1 LGVYSPKNDR
11 HVILDEVFTCCSPL
25 GRGVKCSFWLTC
37 PIVKNPLWTKALK
50 SSADPERSRH
60 LLDSLVAAGT
70 RSHLEKFSADS
81 MRVFAALSGGSQ
93 ALGDL
98 LLAHPDWLSLLD
110 TERLKFP
117 RRAQGFQ
124 QEVGRL
130 LGPALKAQDYAGS
143 LTKLRRFKQRE
154 LFRIAARDLARL
166 SNVVEI
172 TCELSDVADVCL
184 EAVFWIVWSQ
194 FTARFGQPFHQDPDG
209 RWQPTAFCVLGLG
222 KLGGQELNYSSDVDL
237 MFVYDDE
244 GEVFK
249 EAPNNRERRHPAGE
263 SSEKCDP
270 PAGCRRSQSSHQ
282 FFSKLAEAF
291 SAEVSRTTEDGFLFR
306 VDLRLRPE
314 GDAGPLVRSLESYEN
329 YYAQWG
335 QTWERMMLIKARHV
349 AGDKGLAAEFI
360 EMVQPFRFP
369 HSISE
374 RVLHEVTAVKDRIE
388 REVVGADEL
397 ERNVKLGRGGI
408 REIEFIVQSLQV
420 LHAGRLPFL
429 QIFQTLPG
437 LEKLEQ
443 YHLLAGD
450 ETAPLAAAYR
460 FLRDTE
466 HRLQM
471 ENNLQTHTL
480 PADQQAQLRLAR
492 LTGLNSWE
500 GFESALQT
508 HTGNVR
514 RIYDKLLKRE
524 SPEAPAILPPEFDG
538 AESAWEQLLAGHSF
552 REPETAFRVF
562 KEFAEGPCDVHVSPR
577 TAELARELILKFLA
591 LCPGR
596 KPEAG
601 SRRPEGRSQKSG
613 NERKES
619 DLRPPASDRRLS
631 DPDRVLTRLA
641 SFISAY
647 AARVPLLELWNA
659 NPSLFEL
666 MLLLFD
672 RSEFLAEMA
681 IRTPDLIDDVVAGD
695 RLRQRKTAEQILKEL
710 RRGSADAD
718 QFLWLRRYHE
728 TELMRLGLRDILG
741 LADFEQNLAEL
752 SALADACLQYA
763 LEVVMRKHRIKAP
776 PMAILGLGKL
786 GGREIDYGS
795 DLDLLFV
802 TDAKAKELPG
812 LQRLA
817 VEVMELVSRRTEQG
831 IVFHTDARLRPD
843 GEKGL
848 LVNPLDAY
856 EQYYRHR
863 AQLWE
868 IQALTRTR
876 PVAGDLKSGE
886 RFKKLAAALTDFRN
900 AEHRFG
906 PTETMARA
914 TRRGGARCSEIPAC
928 FTFDWKEQIHQM
940 RLRIEK
946 ERTPR
951 GQDDLAIKTGRGGL
965 MDAEFIAQALCL
977 ENGWHEPNTLRAL
990 ERGREA
996 VGVQPS
1002 GCEKAAGTPKRK
1014 LQLTA
1019 ADWDKLIDAYHRLRR
1034 VEGILRR
1041 WSYEGEV
1048 VLPDDPAPYY
1058 RVSVRCGFAT
1068 PEAFRNA
1075 LAKWRKAIREI
1086 YEGVFTAEAQRR
1098 RGK

>member
-1 LGVYSPKNDR
+1 M
-11 HVILDEVFTCCSPL
+11 
-25 GRGVKCSFWLTC
+25 
-37 PIVKNPLWTKALK
+37 KA
-50 SSADPERSRH
+50 SADPERSRH
-60 LLDSLVAAGT
+60 LLDSLAAAGAW
-70 RSHLEKFSADS
+70 SQLEKFTADS

-98 LLAHPDWLSLLD
+98 LLTHPDWLPLLD
-110 TERLKFP
+110 IERLRFP
-117 RRAQGFQ
+117 RRAQDFQ
-124 QEVGRL
+124 QELGRL
-130 LGPALKAQDYAGS
+130 LSSALKAQDYAAA
-143 LTKLRRFKQRE
+143 LTELRRFKQRE
-154 LFRIAARDLARL
+154 LFRIAARDLARV

-172 TCELSDVADVCL
+172 TRELSDVADVCL
-184 EAVFWIVWSQ
+184 EAVFQIVRLQ
-194 FTARFGQPFHQDPDG
+194 FTTRFGRPFHQDADG
-209 RWQPTAFCVLGLG
+209 HWQPTAFTVLGLG

-244 GEVFK
+244 GEVFR
-249 EAPNNRERRHPAGE
+249 EAPT
-263 SSEKCDP
+263 EKKP
-270 PAGCRRSQSSHQ
+270 LRATMSNHQ
-282 FFSKLAEAF
+282 FFGKLAEAF
-291 SAEVSRTTEDGFLFR
+291 SGEVSRTTEDGFLFR

-314 GDAGPLVRSLESYEN
+314 GDAGPLVRSLESCEN

-335 QTWERMMLIKARHV
+335 QTWERMMLIKARHI
-349 AGDKGLAAEFI
+349 AGDKALAAEFV
-360 EMVQPFRFP
+360 EMIQPFRYP

-374 RVLHEVTAVKDRIE
+374 RVLREVTLVKDRIE

-408 REIEFIVQSLQV
+408 REIEFIIQSLQV

-429 QIFQTLPG
+429 QISQTLPC

-450 ETAPLAAAYR
+450 EMVPLAAAYR
-460 FLRDTE
+460 FLRDVE

-480 PADQQAQLRLAR
+480 PADPQAQLRLAR
-492 LTGLNSWE
+492 LMDFKSWKK
-500 GFESALQT
+500 FESALRT
-508 HTGNVR
+508 HTRNVR
-514 RIYDKLLKRE
+514 RIYDTLLRRE
-524 SPEAPAILPPEFDG
+524 SPEAQTLLPREFDG
-538 AESAWEQLLAGHSF
+538 AESEWEQLLAAHSF
-552 REPETAFRVF
+552 REPETAFRLF
-562 KEFAEGPCDVHVSPR
+562 REFAEGPGDVHVSPR
-577 TAELARELILKFLA
+577 TGELARELILKFLA

-601 SRRPEGRSQKSG
+601 GQRAEVRSQNADAEKSASG
-613 NERKES
+613 
-619 DLRPPASDRRLS
+619 LRPPASDLRLS

-659 NPSLFEL
+659 NPPLFEL

-681 IRTPDLIDDVVAGD
+681 IRTPDLIDDVVAGE
-695 RLRQRKTAEQILKEL
+695 RLRQRKTAEQILREL
-710 RRGSADAD
+710 RRGSGDAD

-741 LADFEQNLAEL
+741 LVDFEQNLVEL

-776 PMAILGLGKL
+776 PMAIIGLGKL
-786 GGREIDYGS
+786 GGGEIDYGS
-795 DLDLLFV
+795 DLDILFV
-802 TDAKAKELPG
+802 TGRKAKELPK

-817 VEVMELVSRRTEQG
+817 VEVMELMSRRTEQG

-848 LVNPLDAY
+848 LVNTLDAY
-856 EQYYRHR
+856 EQYYRYR

-876 PVAGDLKSGE
+876 PVAGDLKLGE
-886 RFKKLAAALTDFRN
+886 QFQKLAVALTDFSSVG
-900 AEHRFG
+900 AEVTRLVSPNRKSEG
-906 PTETMARA
+906 GRRKSETPYVVS
-914 TRRGGARCSEIPAC
+914 CNP
-928 FTFDWKEQIHQM
+928 DWKKQIHQM
-940 RLRIEK
+940 RLRIES

-951 GQDDLAIKTGRGGL
+951 GQDDLAIKTGAGGL
-965 MDAEFIAQALCL
+965 MDAEFIAQVLCL

-990 ERGREA
+990 ERGRDDGILPEA
-996 VGVQPS
+996 GRLL
-1002 GCEKAAGTPKRK
+1002 ENYRA
-1014 LQLTA
+1014 
-1019 ADWDKLIDAYHRLRR
+1019 LRR

-1041 WSYEGEV
+1041 WSYEGEI

-1068 PEAFRNA
+1068 PDDFRKA
-1075 LAKWRKAIREI
+1075 LAKWRQAIREV
-1086 YEGVFTAEAQRR
+1086 YEGIFNAEAQRR
-1098 RGK
+1098 RVK